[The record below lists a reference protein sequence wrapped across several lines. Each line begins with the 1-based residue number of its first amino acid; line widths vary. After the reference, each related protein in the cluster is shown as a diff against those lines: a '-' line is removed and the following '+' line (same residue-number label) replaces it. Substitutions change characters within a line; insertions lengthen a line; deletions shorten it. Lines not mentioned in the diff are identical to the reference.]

1 MSEPTSGNM
10 GAPPSEAAPSPSDVV
25 SLTAEEYRRLRSLE
39 NQLREHQRLQEAAV
53 EAKEAERLR
62 ALAEKGN
69 VEEALAQQRTA
80 WERKHAE
87 AQARYASLE
96 RQVLD
101 ERKAAAIA
109 EAFHGRSFVGE
120 TAEQKAEAASMVRR
134 LLRDEFETVRDASG
148 ALVVR
153 EKSTGRPAAE
163 AIAERLDSPRYAIFF
178 APSARGGA
186 GTDGARPFAAPTPA
200 KPGSLEAIA
209 SQWKD
214 RQNQYQS
221 FGLHPA
227 I

>member
-1 MSEPTSGNM
+1 MNEPANGNAKSSAS
-10 GAPPSEAAPSPSDVV
+10 APASPEVV
-25 SLTAEEYRRLRSLE
+25 SLTAEEHQRLRSLE
-39 NQLREHQRLQEAAV
+39 SQLKEYQRLQEAAI

-69 VEEALAQQRTA
+69 VEEALAQQRAA

-87 AQARYASLE
+87 AEARYAGLE
-96 RQVLD
+96 RQILD

-109 EAFHGRSFVGE
+109 EAFHGRAFVGE
-120 TAEQKAEAASMVRR
+120 TAEQKAAAAEMVRR
-134 LLRDEFETVRDASG
+134 LLRDEFETVREPSG

-153 EKSTGRPAAE
+153 DKATGRPAAE
-163 AIAERLDSPRYAIFF
+163 AIAERLDSPQYAIFF

-186 GTDGARPFAAPTPA
+186 GTDGSRPFAAPAPA

-209 SQWKD
+209 NQWRD

-221 FGLHPA
+221 FGLHPM